1 LILNTSAS
9 SPWNKTAVQ
18 ATTRTTT
25 QAIRPRPSRV
35 RGAFKLRLAPVVIGV
50 LLAGTTTQAADLS
63 GQMASMFGDGTLAN
77 VTGPGAYKAQ
87 TQNIYVGGDM
97 QLRFPARTYQLY
109 SYSLPKITA
118 GCGGVDIHLGSFS
131 HISEDKF
138 KEMLEAVSRAYAGL
152 LFKAALKSI
161 NPLIESVIGDLQKTL
176 EQFSQY
182 ANNSCAMAGWLMDQ
196 TSSVTGMDAQNS
208 CVRMAMSIW
217 GEDLTKAQARCKVP
231 GAAKAANDAAK
242 ASTDPAIAEMADRDM
257 NLIWEALAKSTL
269 STAEKEVFMN
279 IAGTVVI
286 RKPSNDAGEKPSFPQ
301 PYDPSVDSLT
311 TLLNGHQAG
320 SAPDQV
326 VIRNWLRCPDTECL
340 TPERRDMTIKP
351 FPVHVREML
360 ESIRDKIAAGEAL
373 TASQVAFINL
383 TSVPIY
389 RMMAVGH
396 TRSAA
401 TGSADLS
408 DILIARYMNVV
419 AYDYAHTFMKIALKD
434 ARIYLSMAQVQNKPE
449 QAQRDRMIANVN
461 RMLDEI
467 DREHGKALARVR
479 DARAL
484 VDDLQAIE
492 RDMRLSLPTSI
503 RNMHD
508 IGNLL
513 RGTRG

>member
-1 LILNTSAS
+1 MHPNQTLRTADSSAKSSAS
-9 SPWNKTAVQ
+9 GAAAAKGTSLPKRRVLRARFKLAPLLVGVLL
-18 ATTRTTT
+18 AATTT
-25 QAIRPRPSRV
+25 QAS
-35 RGAFKLRLAPVVIGV
+35 
-50 LLAGTTTQAADLS
+50 DLS
-63 GQMASMFGDGTLAN
+63 TQMANMFGNGTLAN

-97 QLRFPARTYQLY
+97 QLRFPSRTYQLY
-109 SYSLPKITA
+109 SFSLPRITA

-131 HISEDKF
+131 HINEDKF

-208 CVRMAMSIW
+208 CVRTAM
-217 GEDLTKAQARCKVP
+217 GVFGDDLTKAQSRCKVP
-231 GAAKAANDAAK
+231 GGAKAANDAAK
-242 ASTDPAIAEMADRDM
+242 ASGDPAVAELADRDI
-257 NLIWEALAKSTL
+257 NLIWEALSKSTL
-269 STAEKEVFMN
+269 STAEKEAFMN

-286 RKPSNDAGEKPSFPQ
+286 RKPANTADEKPLFPQ

-311 TLLNGHQAG
+311 TLLNGHSAG
-320 SAPDQV
+320 STADKV
-326 VIRNWLRCPDTECL
+326 VIRNWLKCPDTPCL
-340 TPERRDMTIKP
+340 TPERRDVEVKP

-360 ESIRDKIAAGEAL
+360 EGIRDKISAGEAL
-373 TASQVAFINL
+373 TSAQIAFVNL
-383 TSVPIY
+383 SSVPVY
-389 RMMAVGH
+389 RMMTVGH

-401 TGSADLS
+401 TGSEDLS
-408 DILIARYMNVV
+408 NILISRYMHVI
-419 AYDYAHTFMKIALKD
+419 AYDYAYSFMRVALKD
-434 ARIYLSMAQVQNKPE
+434 ARIYLAMAQVQNKVE
-449 QAQRDRMIANVN
+449 QAQRDRIIANVD
-461 RMLDEI
+461 RLMDDI
-467 DREHGKALARVR
+467 DKEHSKALARVR

-503 RNMHD
+503 RNMQD